1 LEHIQRRAT
10 KMIPGVVPFPCEDRL
25 RELGLSRLEKRRL
38 QGDPRATFRNRKA
51 VRKKGTDSL
60 EESI

>member
-1 LEHIQRRAT
+1 MEHIQRRAT
-10 KMIPGVVPFPCEDRL
+10 KMIPGVEHFPCEDRL
-25 RELGLSRLEKRRL
+25 RELGLCSLEKRRL